1 MSNDATTVRALL
13 YKYHNFMRLD
23 FAATRDIEEAQ
34 AALERI
40 IAGQRLIAT
49 TPHKILSVAVCG
61 DRLVV
66 CTDAGVFS
74 GAPNGPLHELK
85 LMPNIDDLRRKAFGP
100 DQ

>member
-1 MSNDATTVRALL
+1 MEDITRVRHLMECLLRVWPDLADVREARDA
-13 YKYHNFMRLD
+13 F
-23 FAATRDIEEAQ
+23 
-34 AALERI
+34 ERI
-40 IAGQRLIAT
+40 VSGQRLIAT

-85 LMPNIDDLRRKAFGP
+85 LMPNIDDLRRKDLGP